1 MTIILK
7 INVQK
12 NWKRSYICDK
22 IVKNTGRVLMK
33 QSKHLIEARRTGILK
48 EIQNNKKVRVEDLSK
63 NFQVSDLTIRRD
75 LEELEKRGEIRR
87 FFGGAEII
95 NEIIPE
101 AKYDEKKVSNSDEK
115 MIIAEYTAKLVN
127 DETSIFM
134 NSGTTVVEVMKRLV
148 NKKATII
155 TNNALAGSIMEKSN
169 GELLCTGGIYNI
181 NTKSYVGEYSAN
193 LIRETYAEM
202 AILGV
207 NGISAESGI
216 TTSIF
221 QETVLFR
228 LMLERCRGLKIVVAD
243 GSKIGRTR
251 NYKSADI
258 DMINILITTTK
269 ADMVELD
276 KIRKSGVEVILA
288 DKK

>member
-1 MTIILK
+1 M
-7 INVQK
+7 
-12 NWKRSYICDK
+12 KR
-22 IVKNTGRVLMK
+22 
-33 QSKHLIEARRTGILK
+33 SKHLIEARRTGILR
-48 EIQNNKKVRVEDLSK
+48 EIQKNKRVKVEELSK
-63 NFQVSDLTIRRD
+63 NFLVSELTIRRD

-87 FFGGAEII
+87 FFGGAEIL
-95 NEIIPE
+95 NETIPE
-101 AKYDEKKVSNSDEK
+101 VKYDEKRVSNSAEK
-115 MIIAEYTAKLVN
+115 MIIAEYTAKLVH

-155 TNNALAGSIMEKSN
+155 TNNALAGRIMEESN
-169 GELLCTGGIYNI
+169 GELLCTGGIYNV
-181 NTKSYVGEYSAN
+181 NTKSYVGEYSAK
-193 LIRETYAEM
+193 LIRETYAQM

-221 QETVLFR
+221 QETGIFR

-258 DMINILITTTK
+258 DMIDMLITTTK
-269 ADMVELD
+269 ANSEELD
-276 KIRKSGVEVILA
+276 KIRKMGVEIILA
-288 DKK
+288 DEK